1 MARYGAIPPPVKASF
16 YPILPSDR
24 PDPMRAERG
33 FKSGCTAELAED
45 ASTNIR
51 TKPEGSRRG
60 RNPKN
65 RLPHS
70 SPLALPS
77 SRQAPQ
83 QAAERGDAAAQQGS
97 LMLKAPLRTSP
108 ERGLEMRLATT
119 YSPTDYSA
127 VPSALWDLTTVFGMG
142 TGVTPTLKPP
152 ATSIFG
158 LGEDGLDA
166 PGTACARCPANTSV
180 ELTSRWTEGKRRSS
194 LTGN

>member
-1 MARYGAIPPPVKASF
+1 
-16 YPILPSDR
+16 
-24 PDPMRAERG
+24 
-33 FKSGCTAELAED
+33 
-45 ASTNIR
+45 
-51 TKPEGSRRG
+51 
-60 RNPKN
+60 
-65 RLPHS
+65 
-70 SPLALPS
+70 
-77 SRQAPQ
+77 
-83 QAAERGDAAAQQGS
+83 
-97 LMLKAPLRTSP
+97 
-108 ERGLEMRLATT
+108 MRLATT